1 MKSIFAKENRAGLIA
16 FLLLLGAVAFVLYWR
31 TSVEESSGDYHVKK
45 GNYRLEDGQYAQAI
59 AEFERAIE
67 QNPQHALAY
76 LELALAKMHLNRYDD
91 ALGSFNQAIALDT
104 ALAVAYADRGILHDK
119 MGHHRRAMEDYHQ
132 ALALDPKLAKGP
144 GWLWRFLHNVHE
156 KPATIA
162 ARMAYLA
169 AELEKP
175 PEQRLLQV
183 PALDQQQRM
192 NKY

>member
-1 MKSIFAKENRAGLIA
+1 MKNTKDNDPL
-16 FLLLLGAVAFVLYWR
+16 
-31 TSVEESSGDYHVKK
+31 D
-45 GNYRLEDGQYAQAI
+45 RL
-59 AEFERAIE
+59 
-67 QNPQHALAY
+67 
-76 LELALAKMHLNRYDD
+76 
-91 ALGSFNQAIALDT
+91 AIALDT

-119 MGHHRRAMEDYHQ
+119 MGHHRRAMEDYRQ